1 MTTNDKAQRATV
13 QIGPLSVDGFQMPD
27 GSYRMS
33 QTQAAESVGLS
44 ERNARELKWPPQTG
58 QGAKL

>member
-1 MTTNDKAQRATV
+1 MTTNDKAQRAMV

-33 QTQAAESVGLS
+33 
-44 ERNARELKWPPQTG
+44 
-58 QGAKL
+58 